1 MMVSELYTEEKPLLL
16 RAQSGDQDAI
26 ELFLATYVPLLNT
39 LAKRFFS
46 ISLSAQDLC
55 QAGYIG
61 LMLALRHYDAKQGVQ
76 FITYAVPWA
85 LGEMKKALRRA
96 DDSTGARCVNRQIS
110 KELRCLSASLG
121 REPHIDELAKACRVS
136 ASEIVCALEAGHTPK
151 SLDEPSPNTGRTP
164 LEALIGGEQMDV
176 QKLDLRL
183 ALERLPLQQR
193 TLIVLRYERDHTQ
206 KETAKI
212 MGISQSQASRIERQ
226 ALDALR
232 KWLI

>member
-1 MMVSELYTEEKPLLL
+1 M
-16 RAQSGDQDAI
+16 
-26 ELFLATYVPLLNT
+26 
-39 LAKRFFS
+39 
-46 ISLSAQDLC
+46 
-55 QAGYIG
+55 
-61 LMLALRHYDAKQGVQ
+61 
-76 FITYAVPWA
+76 
-85 LGEMKKALRRA
+85 
-96 DDSTGARCVNRQIS
+96 DD
-110 KELRCLSASLG
+110 
-121 REPHIDELAKACRVS
+121 
-136 ASEIVCALEAGHTPK
+136 
-151 SLDEPSPNTGRTP
+151 
-164 LEALIGGEQMDV
+164 